1 MGTTSNP
8 TLPSKDSPSR
18 SFTRALAWALLAPL
32 ACIGGQ
38 GDSTTSASSTTASGS
53 SESNGMTSTSGK
65 TTSAGTGS
73 GTDGTQGTTDTQG
86 TLTQGTASD
95 PTSTEPTSTEP
106 CNFVGCDDDIPP
118 SEYCDYHDELC
129 PEGTKCSFDGE
140 LSESACFELEPM
152 PDMLGEPC
160 EPSDNWPGGMDSC
173 GDGLICWEETCLPF
187 CDTEDFS
194 CPSAYLCVW
203 CQECA
208 LGVCISE
215 CDPLLQDCQ
224 EGDTCVPNN
233 ETFTCVLDA
242 SGDAGAYG
250 DPCEFINGCDPGLTC
265 VDAGYV
271 PECQA
276 ASCCS
281 PFCDLDSP
289 TCPDDSLECIPWY
302 EEGQAPPGYEVIG
315 LCGLPQP

>member
-8 TLPSKDSPSR
+8 TPPSKDGRSR
-18 SFTRALAWALLAPL
+18 PFTRALAWALLAPL

-65 TTSAGTGS
+65 TTSAGS

-95 PTSTEPTSTEP
+95 PTTADPTDTEP
-106 CNFVGCDDDIPP
+106 CNFVACDPDIPP
-118 SEYCDYHDELC
+118 SEYCNYHDELC

-140 LSESACFELEPM
+140 LSESACFELDPM
-152 PDMLGEPC
+152 PDKLGEPC
-160 EPSDNWPGGMDSC
+160 EPGEPWPGGMDSC
-173 GDGLICWEETCLPF
+173 DYELLCWEETCVPF
-187 CDTEDFS
+187 CDSEDFS
-194 CPSAYLCVW
+194 CASGYWCYW
-203 CQECA
+203 CQECI
-208 LGVCISE
+208 LGVCIPQ
-215 CDPLLQDCQ
+215 CDPLIQNCQ
-224 EGDTCVPNN
+224 AGDTCVPSD

-242 SGDAGAYG
+242 SGDMGAYG
-250 DPCEFINGCDPGLTC
+250 DPCEFINACDPGLTC
-265 VDAGYV
+265 VDAVYV

-289 TCPDDSLECIPWY
+289 TCPDDSMECIPWY
-302 EEGQAPPGYEVIG
+302 EEGQAPPGYEAVG